1 MKISNE
7 NNVYFHALDLMLEN
21 VSSKFEET
29 NQHAK
34 QIITTALW
42 SNQITLATSSMTIVD
57 VDMSIVPEVENITNN
72 EANSVKWW

>member
-21 VSSKFEET
+21 VNSKFEET

-42 SNQITLATSSMTIVD
+42 SNEITLATQ
-57 VDMSIVPEVENITNN
+57 
-72 EANSVKWW
+72 